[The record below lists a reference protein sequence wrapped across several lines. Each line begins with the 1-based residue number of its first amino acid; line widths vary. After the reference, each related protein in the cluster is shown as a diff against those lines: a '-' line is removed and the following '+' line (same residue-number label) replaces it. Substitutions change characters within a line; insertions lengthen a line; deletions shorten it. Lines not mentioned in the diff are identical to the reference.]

1 MQTVFLPHY
10 WQSTRLLMA
19 KNIQCIFSSLSTT
32 CIFPSLLAKYTDHV
46 FTSLWQSTQT
56 ILYVI
61 NRKYVETVLYTPIL
75 WNTQF
80 WCTLMQSTQTVL
92 HRPYNRIY
100 TSNFRQSAQTT
111 TGKAHRPYLLLHYW
125 QSTHRTRFL
134 TQYLKSQTR
143 TTTTKSQFMIN
154 CAKCFIIIPHD
165 KPITRFMGGKFVYG
179 YLQM

>member
-1 MQTVFLPHY
+1 MQIVFLPHY

-80 WCTLMQSTQTVL
+80 WYTLMQSTQTVL
-92 HRPYNRIY
+92 HRPYILQI
-100 TSNFRQSAQTT
+100 F
-111 TGKAHRPYLLLHYW
+111 GKAHRPLLAKRTDHIFYCTTGKVLTEHAFW
-125 QSTHRTRFL
+125 RNTWNLRQERQPQSRNL
-134 TQYLKSQTR
+134 WLIAQNVS
-143 TTTTKSQFMIN
+143 
-154 CAKCFIIIPHD
+154 
-165 KPITRFMGGKFVYG
+165 
-179 YLQM
+179 